1 MIQSKIWFQV
11 WTVAGYGQL
20 QSFVMAEH
28 YFHQLHVPV
37 APKVASQGIDI
48 VTITIKATSDS
59 DVLSTV

>member
-1 MIQSKIWFQV
+1 
-11 WTVAGYGQL
+11 
-20 QSFVMAEH
+20 MAEH

-37 APKVASQGIDI
+37 APEVASQGIDI